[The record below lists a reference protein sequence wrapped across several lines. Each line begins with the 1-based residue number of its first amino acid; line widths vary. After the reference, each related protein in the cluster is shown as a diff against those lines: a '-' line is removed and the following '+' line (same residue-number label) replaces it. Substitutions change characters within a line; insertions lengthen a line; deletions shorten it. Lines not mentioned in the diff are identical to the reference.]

1 MTAGGVAT
9 SGLPPASTPASA
21 PAPARA
27 WALGRLGARR
37 PSWDRLAEAV
47 SLLVAALAVG
57 WAFGGL
63 FVGHG
68 AWAPLAGA
76 VLVPAG
82 LTAAAGRLTRR
93 LDLLASVMLTGLA
106 GYLVV
111 VVFGW
116 ADGRAVGSLPN
127 TVNGLRRG
135 WSNLLTAGLPG
146 DPTATLLVVP
156 VLVLWLA
163 TAAAVALAALGGAML
178 APLLPLGAAFAVAV
192 ALLGGAE
199 RRATAAGAVLALAS
213 LGFALARAHRRGGV
227 GASPAGSF
235 GLGLPVVLVAVLV
248 GAAVAA
254 ALPSDDRADPR
265 TLRPRPVTSVAELDP
280 LAQVRGQLTASPPRR
295 LGTVTLASSTGRLPV
310 DRVTTAVLGDFD
322 GASWRNHDAYL
333 SAGTTLP
340 RDADADGGLAADG
353 PTVTVHAHVTI
364 DRLDT
369 PLLPVVGRPIR
380 LSGVP
385 AAFDPWTGTL
395 VHTAAASSY
404 QYQLTATIPTPG
416 AGRLADAVPGSGPD
430 LARYRTIPPGLPPA
444 LVQVAARA
452 TAGAR
457 TAYAEL
463 TALQRFLRDPAAFP
477 YDLAGRPG
485 HSYGSLSRLL
495 TSDDPRERHSYAEQH
510 AAAFALLARVKG
522 FPSRIAVGYLLGP
535 DTAGG
540 RGVFTLSQARAHA
553 WPEVYLAGIGWTPFE
568 PTDTSRLSHEEPPD
582 TASTAAGGMANAP
595 TPTPPSPPS
604 PPKLSAIPRLDQPH
618 SGAGHQARQLA
629 VAVLVALAALLAIV
643 PLAVVGEKARR
654 RRRRRRAGPPGQRV
668 AAAWQEARDRLSEW
682 GVPPV
687 RSRSASEVV
696 GDATVLGPQVIEPLG
711 LLEPLLSRALY
722 GRQDAAEAD
731 AARAWELG
739 DLLRRRLRE
748 QGSWL
753 RRLRAALD
761 PRALLG
767 ARATRGGAASGAAS
781 SAARG
786 PGGADRTPGGR
797 LRAAAGSSGG

>member
-1 MTAGGVAT
+1 M
-9 SGLPPASTPASA
+9 
-21 PAPARA
+21 
-27 WALGRLGARR
+27 
-37 PSWDRLAEAV
+37 
-47 SLLVAALAVG
+47 
-57 WAFGGL
+57 
-63 FVGHG
+63 
-68 AWAPLAGA
+68 
-76 VLVPAG
+76 
-82 LTAAAGRLTRR
+82 
-93 LDLLASVMLTGLA
+93 
-106 GYLVV
+106 
-111 VVFGW
+111 
-116 ADGRAVGSLPN
+116 
-127 TVNGLRRG
+127 
-135 WSNLLTAGLPG
+135 
-146 DPTATLLVVP
+146 
-156 VLVLWLA
+156 
-163 TAAAVALAALGGAML
+163 ALAALGGAML
-178 APLLPLGAAFAVAV
+178 APLMPLGAAFAVAI

-235 GLGLPVVLVAVLV
+235 RLGLPVVLVAVLV

-254 ALPSDDRADPR
+254 ALPSGNRADPR

-340 RDADADGGLAADG
+340 RDADGGLATNG
-353 PTVTVHAHVTI
+353 PTVTVRAHVTI

-385 AAFDPWTGTL
+385 AAFDPRTGTL

-404 QYQLTATIPTPG
+404 QYQLAATVPTPG

-430 LARYRTIPPGLPPA
+430 LARYQTIPPGLPPA

-485 HSYGSLSRLL
+485 HSYGSLTRLL
-495 TSDDPRERHSYAEQH
+495 TSDDPREGHSYAEQH
-510 AAAFALLARVKG
+510 AAAFALLARIKG

-568 PTDTSRLSHEEPPD
+568 PTDTSRLSHSEPPD
-582 TASTAAGGMANAP
+582 TASTAAGGMASAP

-604 PPKLSAIPRLDQPH
+604 PPKLSAIPRLDQSH
-618 SGAGHQARQLA
+618 SGAGQQARQLA
-629 VAVLVALAALLAIV
+629 VAVLVALAALLALL
-643 PLAVVGEKARR
+643 PLAIVSEKA

-682 GVPPV
+682 GVRLV

-696 GDATVLGPQVIEPLG
+696 GDAAALGPPVIEPLG

-722 GRQDAAEAD
+722 SRQDAAEAD
-731 AARAWELG
+731 AARAWELV

-748 QGSWL
+748 QGSWP

-761 PRALLG
+761 PRPLLG
-767 ARATRGGAASGAAS
+767 PRAARSGAASGPGEAGRT
-781 SAARG
+781 RG
-786 PGGADRTPGGR
+786 VRLRGVR
-797 LRAAAGSSGG
+797 LRAAAGRSGA

>member
-1 MTAGGVAT
+1 M
-9 SGLPPASTPASA
+9 
-21 PAPARA
+21 
-27 WALGRLGARR
+27 
-37 PSWDRLAEAV
+37 

-76 VLVPAG
+76 VLAPAG
-82 LTAAAGRLTRR
+82 LTAAAERLTRR
-93 LDLLASVMLTGLA
+93 LDLLAGVMLTGLA

-116 ADGRAVGSLPN
+116 ADGQAVGSLPN

-178 APLLPLGAAFAVAV
+178 APLMPLGAAFAVAV

-235 GLGLPVVLVAVLV
+235 RLGLPVVLVAVLV

-254 ALPSDDRADPR
+254 ALPSGNRADPS

-340 RDADADGGLAADG
+340 RDADADGGLATNG
-353 PTVTVHAHVTI
+353 PTVTVRAHVTI

-385 AAFDPWTGTL
+385 AAFDPRTGTL

-404 QYQLTATIPTPG
+404 QYQLAATVPTPG

-430 LARYRTIPPGLPPA
+430 LARYQTIPPGLPPA

-457 TAYAEL
+457 TAYAKL

-485 HSYGSLSRLL
+485 HSYGSLTRLL
-495 TSDDPRERHSYAEQH
+495 TSDDPREGHSYAEQH
-510 AAAFALLARVKG
+510 AAAFALLARIKG

-568 PTDTSRLSHEEPPD
+568 PTDTSRLSHSEPPD
-582 TASTAAGGMANAP
+582 TASTAAGGMASAP

-604 PPKLSAIPRLDQPH
+604 PPKLSAIPRLNQSH

-629 VAVLVALAALLAIV
+629 VAVLVALAALLSRSSRSPSSARRPV
-643 PLAVVGEKARR
+643 GAGAGPGRRGSASPQPGRRRGTGCRSGACGWCAPAPRARSSATRPPLAPRSSSRWACSSRCCPAPCTAGRTRPRPTRRGPGSWSTCCGAGCANRVRGRGGCAPRWTHARCSAPAPPAAVRRAVRARR
-654 RRRRRRAGPPGQRV
+654 AERGACDCGACDCGPRRGG
-668 AAAWQEARDRLSEW
+668 
-682 GVPPV
+682 PV
-687 RSRSASEVV
+687 RSA
-696 GDATVLGPQVIEPLG
+696 GP
-711 LLEPLLSRALY
+711 
-722 GRQDAAEAD
+722 D
-731 AARAWELG
+731 
-739 DLLRRRLRE
+739 RR
-748 QGSWL
+748 G
-753 RRLRAALD
+753 
-761 PRALLG
+761 
-767 ARATRGGAASGAAS
+767 
-781 SAARG
+781 
-786 PGGADRTPGGR
+786 
-797 LRAAAGSSGG
+797 